1 MSRVS
6 DSGEGLISGAL
17 HIDPLCGLNP
27 SEASWLKV
35 QTGGK
40 KKKKKTESD
49 IEAEDENF
57 KVKRGRKEAECGE
70 FNKPL
75 PLLSAQQMETELC
88 VCFVINEGACQ

>member
-6 DSGEGLISGAL
+6 DSGEGLISGVL

-40 KKKKKTESD
+40 TKKKRLKVTLKQKMEKKNKLQGE
-49 IEAEDENF
+49 EREEG
-57 KVKRGRKEAECGE
+57 GRE
-70 FNKPL
+70 
-75 PLLSAQQMETELC
+75 
-88 VCFVINEGACQ
+88 